1 MGQATGS
8 GSAFAQSTTATIDW
22 KDALKQ
28 NREWYSSAE
37 ATRIAGNVMLY
48 QRNSG
53 GWPKN
58 INMAAV
64 LSPEEKK
71 SIQDKKAET
80 DSTIDNDATYT
91 QLAFLARVYQATKD
105 EAERQAFLKGVDY
118 LLQAQ
123 YANGGWP
130 QYYPQLLGYFKRITF
145 NDDAMIGVMTLLRDI
160 ASGKQTYEFVDEARR
175 EQARA
180 AVQKGL
186 ECILKTQVVVDGQL
200 TVWGAQHDEITLA
213 PAAARTFEPVSL
225 VSGESVGIVRFLMA
239 MDHPQA
245 RVVNAIDAAIR
256 WFEKTKISGVKWIEQ
271 STTNGMNRVL
281 IKDEHGG
288 PVWARFY
295 EIGTNRPIFA
305 GRDSVIKY
313 DVSQIE
319 AERRNGYQWYVTSP
333 AKLLNDYVS
342 WKKRVGAVSSH

>member
-1 MGQATGS
+1 LQNHYDFQGS
-8 GSAFAQSTTATIDW
+8 TTIDW

-28 NREWYSSAE
+28 NREWYGSVE
-37 ATRIAGNVMLY
+37 AVRIAENVMLY

-58 INMAAV
+58 INMAA
-64 LSPEEKK
+64 LLTPEDKK
-71 SIQDKKAET
+71 SLLDKKAET
-80 DSTIDNDATYT
+80 DSTIDNNATYT
-91 QLAFLARVYQATKD
+91 QLAFLARVYQATKN
-105 EAERQAFLKGVDY
+105 EAEQQAFLKGVDY

-123 YANGGWP
+123 YPNGGWP
-130 QYYPQLLGYFKRITF
+130 QYYPQLTGYFKRITF
-145 NDDAMIGVMTLLRDI
+145 NDNAMIGVMTLLRDI
-160 ASGKQTYEFVDEARR
+160 ASAKRPYEFVDERR
-175 EQARA
+175 RKQASA

-200 TVWGAQHDEITLA
+200 TVWGAQHDEKTLA

-239 MDHPQA
+239 MDRPQA
-245 RVVNAIDAAIR
+245 RVMRAVEAAIS
-256 WFEKTKISGVKWIEQ
+256 WFEKTKISGVKWIEE
-271 STTNGMNRVL
+271 STANGMNRRL
-281 IKDEHGG
+281 IKDERGG

-333 AKLLNDYVS
+333 AQLLNDYVS
-342 WKKRVGAVSSH
+342 WKKRMKG